1 MISSLQSRKSLFWAL
16 CIVLLVVR
24 FAGAHWHLCYDGS
37 EQPRAVHIGEMGVGE
52 MGMGQLHAGEIP
64 AGTGD
69 DRHVDTD
76 LNLVESGLAKYFKS
90 MHELPALL
98 AALALLLL
106 VLPRR
111 GGVAPLPLV
120 PLPWFSLRHHPA
132 VPRAPPR

>member
-1 MISSLQSRKSLFWAL
+1 
-16 CIVLLVVR
+16 
-24 FAGAHWHLCYDGS
+24 LCYDGS